1 VEAAATE
8 VRRARR
14 DELGGAARLVPNY
27 LPLDVPHVKAGD
39 VELDAGSVGPPSL
52 LNPSI
57 SICVLVTVSPHPSQV
72 SPLPGPPH
80 IRGMWSCGSRPS
92 ASFARIRRRRVGLS
106 IAEHLAAGRGSTCQ
120 IHQGLTASGGLDGGR
135 GAGERIVFARPGH
148 AKLDLG
154 PMPPE
159 EACPVIAAVHD
170 RRSQDESERG
180 PAPASRPSSA

>member
-1 VEAAATE
+1 
-8 VRRARR
+8 
-14 DELGGAARLVPNY
+14 
-27 LPLDVPHVKAGD
+27 
-39 VELDAGSVGPPSL
+39 
-52 LNPSI
+52 
-57 SICVLVTVSPHPSQV
+57 
-72 SPLPGPPH
+72 
-80 IRGMWSCGSRPS
+80 
-92 ASFARIRRRRVGLS
+92 VGLS

-135 GAGERIVFARPGH
+135 GAGKRIVFARPGH

-159 EACPVIAAVHD
+159 EACPVIAAIHD